1 MMNQTFNRWT
11 LMRLNYFLMNQTRTE
26 DNQNEEATE
35 DEMDSETSYYC
46 LNGNFENVPT
56 TSKS

>member
-35 DEMDSETSYYC
+35 DEMDSET
-46 LNGNFENVPT
+46 
-56 TSKS
+56 

>member
-1 MMNQTFNRWT
+1 MINRWT